1 MFDGMVAERRMGC
14 KATWARPIR
23 LGSQGTGSRI
33 GLPPIADG
41 HVYPMTGPGLGTR
54 LLPDIAR
61 RADARVRR
69 SAA

>member
-1 MFDGMVAERRMGC
+1 LGASAE
-14 KATWARPIR
+14 TELPR
-23 LGSQGTGSRI
+23 L
-33 GLPPIADG
+33 ADG

-54 LLPDIAR
+54 LLPDIAK